1 VQSVCVLTSV
11 RVGNHAL
18 SSAEQ
23 AAGLPPR
30 EPFVDDDGAP
40 IDPDQVSLWLVA
52 ATGAQRAF
60 SWPTPGPDDDG
71 TLTQESP
78 GRFYVDWTPD
88 DDEDGLW
95 RWFLV
100 GAMTLG
106 TAQSDQDVFY
116 VRRPIAGLPVVAPA
130 AAVAA

>member
-1 VQSVCVLTSV
+1 VLTSV
-11 RVGNHAL
+11 RIGNHTR

-23 AAGLPPR
+23 QAGLPPR

-40 IDPDQVSLWLVA
+40 VDPDQVSLWLVA
-52 ATGAQRAF
+52 ATGAQRSFA
-60 SWPTPGPDDDG
+60 WPTAGPDDDG
-71 TLTQESP
+71 TLTQEET

-116 VRRPIAGLPVVAPA
+116 VRRPIAGLPVVAVGGVTAPV
-130 AAVAA
+130 VAP